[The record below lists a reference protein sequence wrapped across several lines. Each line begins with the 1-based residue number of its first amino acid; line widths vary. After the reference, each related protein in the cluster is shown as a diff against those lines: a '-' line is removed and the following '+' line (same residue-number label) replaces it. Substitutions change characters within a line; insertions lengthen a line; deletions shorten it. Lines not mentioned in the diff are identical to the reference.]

1 MNEELVTYYKPKSIV
16 SESIKTI
23 RTNLLF
29 TSIDMGL
36 KTVLVTS
43 SVPGEGKS
51 FVAANLASAFAQ
63 SKYSVLLIDCDL
75 RKGRLHKLLGMK
87 NEKGLSDMLIVKSL
101 VDQSYI
107 NKTTVPNLDFL
118 SMGTVPPN
126 PLELLSSSKFSYFL
140 KIFKENYDIIVIDSP
155 PVGIVSDA
163 LVLSKLVDETVIVSA
178 HHKTNISDLQNTK
191 KSIQNA
197 GGKIAGV
204 VLNKKKTNKKE
215 YYDKY
220 YQQ

>member
-1 MNEELVTYYKPKSIV
+1 MTEELVTYNKPKSIV

-51 FVAANLASAFAQ
+51 FVAANLAAAFAQ
-63 SKYSVLLIDCDL
+63 AKYGVLLIDCDL
-75 RKGRLHKLLGMK
+75 RKGRLHKLLGMT
-87 NEKGLSDMLIVKSL
+87 NDKGLSDMLIVSSL
-101 VDQSYI
+101 IDQSYI
-107 NKTTVPNLDFL
+107 SKTEVQNLDFL

-126 PLELLSSSKFSYFL
+126 PLELLSSAKFAYFL
-140 KIFKENYDIIVIDSP
+140 RSFKEKYDIIIIDSA

-191 KSIQNA
+191 KAIQNA

>member
-1 MNEELVTYYKPKSIV
+1 MGEELLTYKRPKSII
-16 SESIKTI
+16 SESIKTV

-29 TSIDMGL
+29 TSIDKGL
-36 KTVLVTS
+36 KTILVTS

-75 RKGRLHKLLGMK
+75 RKGRLHRILGMP
-87 NEKGLSDMLIVKSL
+87 NDKGLSNMLIVSSL

-107 NKTTVPNLDFL
+107 NKTELPNLDFL

-126 PLELLSSSKFSYFL
+126 PLELLSSSKFAYFL
-140 KIFKENYDIIVIDSP
+140 RNFEENYDIIIIDSP

-163 LVLSKLVDETVIVSA
+163 LVLSKMVDETVIVSA
-178 HHKTNISDLQNTK
+178 HHKTNISDLENTK

-204 VLNKKKTNKKE
+204 VLNKKKTKKKE

-220 YQQ
+220 YQ

>member
-1 MNEELVTYYKPKSIV
+1 MGEELVTYKRPKSII
-16 SESIKTI
+16 SESIKTV

-29 TSIDMGL
+29 TSVDKGL

-51 FVAANLASAFAQ
+51 FIAANLASAFAQ
-63 SKYSVLLIDCDL
+63 AKYSVLLIDCDL
-75 RKGRLHKLLGMK
+75 RKGRLHKVLGMP
-87 NEKGLSDMLIVKSL
+87 NDKGLSDMLIVSSL

-107 NKTTVPNLDFL
+107 RSTEIPNLSFL
-118 SMGTVPPN
+118 SMGTIPPN
-126 PLELLSSSKFSYFL
+126 PLELLSSSKFTYFL
-140 KIFKENYDIIVIDSP
+140 RIFQENYDIIVIDSP

-178 HHKTNISDLQNTK
+178 HHKTNVSDLENTK

-204 VLNKKKTNKKE
+204 ILNKKKTKKKE